1 MQRII
6 EEIKACQDKQY
17 GFAALALALII
28 PSVCASFVKKEQ
40 AKRADY
46 IAWCDKWI
54 TYPED
59 LDGEVIFFLR
69 CAFFHAMDGDL
80 EAHPK
85 FEDYKAKKV
94 QSGENRKLSHRF
106 YFPHEDATD
115 VVIYKEDNDAEISR
129 TLCTGLLV
137 GAIIDAYERFEE
149 STPSFSHEYKNLWF
163 EG

>member
-1 MQRII
+1 MRNKVSKIFVI
-6 EEIKACQDKQY
+6 TGAVLI
-17 GFAALALALII
+17 FSALLL
-28 PSVCASFVKKEQ
+28 FG
-40 AKRADY
+40 Y
-46 IAWCDKWI
+46 N
-54 TYPED
+54 
-59 LDGEVIFFLR
+59 
-69 CAFFHAMDGDL
+69 
-80 EAHPK
+80 K

-149 STPSFSHEYKNLWF
+149 STPSFSHEYKKLWF